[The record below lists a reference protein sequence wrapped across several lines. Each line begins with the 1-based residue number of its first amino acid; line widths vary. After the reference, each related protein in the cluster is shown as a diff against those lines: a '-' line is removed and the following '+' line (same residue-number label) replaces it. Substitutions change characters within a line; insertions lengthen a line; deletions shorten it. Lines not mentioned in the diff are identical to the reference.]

1 MSEKSMAYDHP
12 AYTIRNTFG
21 GVLTGNGGAYRYAA
35 FTALRVKSYHV
46 KPTTAGTSNDT
57 VTAFLL
63 SGTTTTT
70 QVLCT
75 YGSAAGTATR
85 VEGTFTMAQ
94 GDALSIVKGTDATGV
109 MAIGVEVECVQGA
122 NVTA

>member
-21 GVLTGNGGAYRYAA
+21 GAISGSGGALRFAA
-35 FTALRVKSYHV
+35 FTAARLKAVHI
-46 KPTTAGTSNDT
+46 KPTTNGTSNDT
-57 VTAFLL
+57 VTAYLL

-70 QVLCT
+70 HVLCT
-75 YGSAAGTATR
+75 YGSAAGTSTR

-94 GDALSIVKGTDATGV
+94 GDAVSIVKGTDATGV
-109 MAIGVEVECVQGA
+109 MAVGIELDLIPGA

>member
-1 MSEKSMAYDHP
+1 MSEKSMRYDHP
-12 AYTIRNTFG
+12 AYLARSVLG
-21 GVLTGNGGAYRYAA
+21 GQLSGSGGAIRFAA
-35 FTALRVKSYHV
+35 FTAMKVKSVHV
-46 KPTTAGTSNDT
+46 KPTTNGTSNDT
-57 VTAFLL
+57 VTAYQL

-75 YGSAAGTATR
+75 YGSAAGTSTR
-85 VEGTFTMAQ
+85 VEGTFTLAQ

-109 MAIGVEVECVQGA
+109 MAVGIELEPVAGA